1 MSTGHFKIKGTQNL
15 LYSVC
20 PRYVSCSVKLLAS
33 TLLFALTLEIWAI
46 FLLSLGF
53 WTHYLF
59 NRFFTLFICLDVFV
73 CKLLHCFIFPRN
85 HKFFIFSLTFDRR
98 CLVFNRCVW
107 VCVFAHLKGKSKKDS
122 KDEYWPRVSLDN
134 WNKLNIWKNCVYNYR
149 SKYFTYYDSNVILSF
164 LDFFLLR
171 HLQFAWIVLKS
182 LANTDLIMTVIAE
195 EGVPSAGALRM
206 SERCS
211 AGHHHFVLKPLS
223 ILRFTEVKSLFSESI
238 R

>member
-1 MSTGHFKIKGTQNL
+1 MYLVLSNCWQVHFCLLWLLKSGLFFFYLLVSGHTT
-15 LYSVC
+15 Y
-20 PRYVSCSVKLLAS
+20 
-33 TLLFALTLEIWAI
+33 
-46 FLLSLGF
+46 
-53 WTHYLF
+53 F

-149 SKYFTYYDSNVILSF
+149 SRYFTYYDSNVILSF

-223 ILRFTEVKSLFSESI
+223 TLRFTEVKSLFSESI